1 MITEFIGRLLAAL
14 PTAEAHCDTADGPAA
29 TDGRRSLETGDL
41 AYALKWIP
49 AADEPELRAVFDK
62 AVVVRGLGPEATE
75 VADRLFIETL
85 VRLHRLSE
93 GVGFSG
99 IQPSGTGIE
108 PVVVE
113 ADRALDTGNLEPVL
127 ALVPADRRKELT
139 RRFEAARSKRAFPV
153 DDVEAGR
160 EFVTANVDYFKYAE
174 GHEGHDRHDHRVES
188 APREEVGA

>member
-1 MITEFIGRLLAAL
+1 M
-14 PTAEAHCDTADGPAA
+14 
-29 TDGRRSLETGDL
+29 
-41 AYALKWIP
+41 
-49 AADEPELRAVFDK
+49 FDK

-99 IQPSGTGIE
+99 VQPSGTGIE

-127 ALVPADRRKELT
+127 ALVPAERREELT

-160 EFVTANVDYFKYAE
+160 QFVAAYVDYFKYAE

-188 APREEVGA
+188 APR